1 MLKSLC
7 APVITSLA
15 PTVRDRMEA
24 RLHVAKN
31 RLASFRSR
39 PVRLQG
45 MMDSVIGP
53 FRRIDGAFRS
63 KIGQC
68 LDHAKR

>member
-15 PTVRDRMEA
+15 PTVRDRIEA
-24 RLHVAKN
+24 RLHAAKN
-31 RLASFRSR
+31 RLATIRSR

-45 MMDSVIGP
+45 KVDRVTGP